1 MRVIVNFLLFQL
13 AWFACV
19 LGGAHALPWLGPLV
33 VCGVVAH
40 HLAEAADARAEAV
53 LLLVAGLIGT
63 VFDSLLVSTGW
74 LAYPSGQW
82 VAWMAPY
89 WIVAM
94 WIAFATTLNVSLT
107 WLRGRMPLAV
117 AFGAIGGPLAYYAG
131 MRLGGVTFVE
141 PSLVLSAL
149 AVGWGLITPLLV
161 AIAAR
166 LDARRNGVGRGGA
179 LAAAA
184 QGSGHV

>member
-1 MRVIVNFLLFQL
+1 MRILVNFLLFQC

-33 VCGVVAH
+33 VLGVVIF
-40 HLAEAADARAEAV
+40 HLANATNARGEAI
-53 LLLVAGLIGT
+53 LLIVAGLIGS
-63 VFDSLLVSTGW
+63 VFDSALLSTGW

-82 VAWMAPY
+82 LEWMAPY

-107 WLRGRMPLAV
+107 WLRGRMPMAV
-117 AFGAIGGPLAYYAG
+117 AFGAVGGPLAYYAG
-131 MRLGGVTFVE
+131 EKLGGVVFVE
-141 PSLVLSAL
+141 PGLVLSAL

-161 AIAAR
+161 VVATR
-166 LDARRNGVGRGGA
+166 LAGW
-179 LAAAA
+179 
-184 QGSGHV
+184 GSGPRSEGTLATAAEGTGRV

>member
-1 MRVIVNFLLFQL
+1 MRIIVNFLLFQL

-33 VCGVVAH
+33 VFGIVIH
-40 HLAEAADARAEAV
+40 HLAAAADARAEAV
-53 LLLVAGLIGT
+53 LLLVAGLIGA

-74 LAYPSGQW
+74 LMYPSGQW
-82 VAWMAPY
+82 FASMAPY
-89 WIVAM
+89 WIVTM

-107 WLRGRMPLAV
+107 WLRGRTPLAV
-117 AFGAIGGPLAYYAG
+117 AFGALGGPLAYYAG

-161 AIAAR
+161 ASAAR
-166 LDARRNGVGRGGA
+166 LEGRRKGAGSGGA

-184 QGSGHV
+184 QGSSHV